1 VRRLGLIVVSL
12 ALAVGIASAGPA
24 AAEDV
29 PPERVAGRF
38 ALGDSVMLG
47 AKSNLRA
54 QGFGIVDAAVSRQA
68 YGAAA
73 LLRKRGSDLPGNVV
87 VHLGTNGT
95 FPLDVCRAIVRAAGP
110 ERQVYLVT
118 VHVDRSWTAGNN
130 RMIRGCADQFG
141 PDRVTVVDWDA
152 AASRNPQWLYT
163 DGAHLR
169 PRGAEAY
176 ARLID
181 EAIERTG
188 R

>member
-1 VRRLGLIVVSL
+1 MRRLGPLIVAL
-12 ALAVGIASAGPA
+12 ALVVGLVGASPA
-24 AAEDV
+24 AAD
-29 PPERVAGRF
+29 PPPDRY

-47 AKSNLRA
+47 AKPNLKKR
-54 QGFGIVDAAVSRQA
+54 GFDIVDAAVSRQA
-68 YGAAA
+68 YGAAS
-73 LLRKRGSDLPGNVV
+73 LLRKRGADLPRNVV

-110 ERQVYLVT
+110 ERQVFLVT
-118 VHVDRSWTAGNN
+118 VHVDRSWTKGNN

-141 PDRVTVVDWDA
+141 AERVTVVDWDA
-152 AASRNPQWLYT
+152 AASRNPQWLYS

-169 PRGAEAY
+169 PPGAEAY

-181 EAIERTG
+181 EAIMRTG